1 MRKSR
6 RSCGMCRNDVYIGFF
21 RLKRRK
27 RSGSEPYSKRNC
39 RNLTNSLRQL
49 QVTLLWWKNCLM
61 WTRWPKSF
69 HTSASQSRRS
79 GKYRKGEKSS
89 SESGQDLCQKTGT
102 ALGYFFAYVF
112 IRSFLIFLIFFL
124 IITLSFEM
132 IVLPNIFLFLISR
145 SNIFLK
151 DVIAELP

>member
-69 HTSASQSRRS
+69 PTSASQSRRS
-79 GKYRKGEKSS
+79 GKFRKGEKSS
-89 SESGQDLCQKTGT
+89 SESGQDLCQKTGS
-102 ALGYFFAYVF
+102 ALGYFFAY
-112 IRSFLIFLIFFL
+112 LLHIFQ
-124 IITLSFEM
+124 ITLSFEM
-132 IVLPNIFLFLISR
+132 IVLPNIFYSWSLVATSSLKTLQRNFL
-145 SNIFLK
+145 N
-151 DVIAELP
+151 LPHLYCS

>member
-69 HTSASQSRRS
+69 PTNASQSRRS

-102 ALGYFFAYVF
+102 ALGYFLHNYY
-112 IRSFLIFLIFFL
+112 IFFKL
-124 IITLSFEM
+124 HYHLKWLFFPIFFIPDLS
-132 IVLPNIFLFLISR
+132 
-145 SNIFLK
+145 
-151 DVIAELP
+151 

>member
-39 RNLTNSLRQL
+39 PNLTNSLRQP
-49 QVTLLWWKNCLM
+49 QVTLHWWKSCLM

-69 HTSASQSRRS
+69 PTSASQSRRS

-102 ALGYFFAYVF
+102 ALGYFFC
-112 IRSFLIFLIFFL
+112 I
-124 IITLSFEM
+124 IITSFSNY
-132 IVLPNIFLFLISR
+132 IIIWNDCSFQYFLFLISR
-145 SNIFLK
+145 SKIFPK
-151 DVIAELP
+151 DVI